1 MRYRGDE
8 DRIDATQ
15 LDADLVARHG
25 ARHAEAD
32 GSSKMPIMPD
42 KDIWTPRSSDLQR
55 RLIPR
60 ANVSAAAAS
69 GLPRHLYATDAILPP
84 LRRRWGLRN
93 TN

>member
-15 LDADLVARHG
+15 LDADPVARHG

-69 GLPRHLYATDAILPP
+69 GLRHLYATDAILPP
-84 LRRRWGLRN
+84 RRSLRN
-93 TN
+93 RN